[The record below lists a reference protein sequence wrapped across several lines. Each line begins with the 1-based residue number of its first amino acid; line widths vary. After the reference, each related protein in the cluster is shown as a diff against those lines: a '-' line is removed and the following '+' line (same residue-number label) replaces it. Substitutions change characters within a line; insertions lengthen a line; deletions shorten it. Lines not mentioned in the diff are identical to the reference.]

1 MRLNVKNQLLT
12 EYSRIRVETIL
23 NQITNQLNGISEGTA
38 VYVTNAYIASPT
50 SGTYAVA
57 DFVKNSVPSELGVA
71 ASKYVV
77 LGWICTVAGTPGTWL
92 QCRVLTGN

>member
-12 EYSRIRVETIL
+12 EYSRIRIETIL

-38 VYVTNAYIASPT
+38 AYVTNAYTASPT
-50 SGTYAVA
+50 SGTYAVS

-71 ASKYVV
+71 ASKYVI
-77 LGWICTVAGTPGTWL
+77 LGWICTVSGTPGTWL

>member
-12 EYSRIRVETIL
+12 EYSRIRIESIL
-23 NQITNQLNGISEGTA
+23 TLITNQLNGISEGIA
-38 VYVTNAYIASPT
+38 AYVTNAYTAAPT
-50 SGTYAVA
+50 SGTYAVG
-57 DFVKNSVPSELGVA
+57 DFVKNSAPAEAGAA

>member
-12 EYSRIRVETIL
+12 EYSRIRIEAIL

-38 VYVTNAYIASPT
+38 AYVTNAYTTSPI
-50 SGTYAVA
+50 SGTYAIG
-57 DFVKNSVPSELGVA
+57 DFVKNSAPSETGAA
-71 ASKYVV
+71 ASKYII